1 MALIIDLLK
10 IILSYTVNDLIS
22 SFSEKI
28 SKSTF

>member
-10 IILSYTVNDLIS
+10 IILSYTVNDLFS